1 MSTANM
7 EHVFEVASAV
17 DVATLTSHAC
27 VGTNFSIPL
36 GNILDGNCCHFPF
49 LESVI
54 IERIV
59 GEEFGLNF
67 SLEDL
72 SNWKF

>member
-27 VGTNFSIPL
+27 VDANFSIPL
-36 GNILDGNCCHFPF
+36 GNILDGNCCHFLF
-49 LESVI
+49 LESVK
-54 IERIV
+54 
-59 GEEFGLNF
+59 
-67 SLEDL
+67 L
-72 SNWKF
+72 SKE